1 MRTTFYRQPWS
12 LLLRGLLE
20 RKAVLLLH
28 GRNNGDHEVLALLE
42 LGVDLLAELALWDL
56 DVVLRRAVVRHEVE
70 VAVVDVDELV
80 LTAGDVRHVHVVR
93 RGRDVFVLAVGEDVD
108 RDEVHLGV
116 AVLTRLRGGHV
127 DDLGCELAL
136 VEHIPC
142 RGGP

>member
-1 MRTTFYRQPWS
+1 M
-12 LLLRGLLE
+12 
-20 RKAVLLLH
+20 LLLH
-28 GRNNGDHEVLALLE
+28 SRDDGDHKVLAVLKVV
-42 LGVDLLAELALWDL
+42 GDLVTKFALRHL
-56 DVVLRRAVVRHEVE
+56 HIVLRRAIVRHEVQ

-142 RGGP
+142 KGGP